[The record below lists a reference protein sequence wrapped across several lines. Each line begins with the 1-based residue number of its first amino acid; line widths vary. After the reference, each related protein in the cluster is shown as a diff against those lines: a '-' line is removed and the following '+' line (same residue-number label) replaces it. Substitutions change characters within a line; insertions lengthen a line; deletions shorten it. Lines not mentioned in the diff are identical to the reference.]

1 MAGSV
6 EDLGSPLRTVLV
18 HEGGFGP
25 GPDGRLLAYAV
36 LQGDNAGLNV
46 LDAATGER
54 LAVHPLPGATGGW
67 GITVT
72 DAGTVYLGSYYN
84 GHLYRYRPERDDLTD
99 LGQPVEGDGYLW
111 GLSHGP
117 DGAVYGGTYPTASVF
132 AFDPATET
140 FRTLGRFAAENTQYA
155 RSTAFDPATGTL
167 FVGTGM
173 GAARLHAID
182 VATGRHREVM
192 LPEDLADRPFV
203 DLRCVDG
210 KVFAALDY
218 AALVVLDAVTGERL
232 ALQDAG
238 TGEQVATAGL
248 SSHSVSE
255 ALDGRVYFSAPEG
268 DRQRLMWLDLA
279 TLTYGP
285 VPVQPEA
292 PELPGAAIGLGLLP
306 DGSGVVAWAGQHT
319 GQAIRYDLAGERL
332 SMIDYDV
339 RAVPA
344 HMLHLVAAP
353 DRELIF
359 LSAGQQGDFGSYDP
373 ATRVAVKGP
382 RYEQVEG
389 WLWLDGL
396 LYSGTYPYGI
406 VQVWDPAKPEQ
417 PPRVLARLKE
427 DHHQNRPMTLT
438 SDGNC
443 LFVGTTPGYA
453 EFGGAI
459 TVIDLRTE
467 EFRVH
472 RNVIMDQTISALLAE
487 PGRPVLGGSS
497 VDGGTGTDP
506 RDGEAHL
513 FRFDPA
519 TATVITDVVPVPGAR
534 SVNALIKL
542 ASGDHWGL
550 ADGTAFRFDPDTLAI
565 TRTVELY
572 DPALKSGALDGEL
585 IEHPDGLLYA
595 SSRHQVFAF
604 DPAAGSAAELIA
616 DGVHRLTCTASGAL
630 YGLGQAPDSSGAYTR
645 LLALHRGGRE
655 PGPD

>member
-1 MAGSV
+1 MAASV

-18 HEGGFGP
+18 HEGAFGP
-25 GPDGRLLAYAV
+25 GPGGRLLAYAV

-46 LDAATGER
+46 LDALTGER

-72 DAGTVYLGSYYN
+72 AAGTVYLGSYYN
-84 GHLYRYRPERDDLTD
+84 GHLYRYRPECDDLTD

-117 DGAVYGGTYPTASVF
+117 DGAVYGGTYPTASAF
-132 AFDPATET
+132 AFDPASET
-140 FRTLGRFAAENTQYA
+140 FRTLGRFVAENTQYA

-173 GAARLHAID
+173 GSARLYAID
-182 VATGRHREVM
+182 VATGRHRDVA
-192 LPEDLADRPFV
+192 LPEDLAARPFV

-210 KVFAALDY
+210 RIFAALDY
-218 AALVVLDAVTGERL
+218 TELVVLDAANGELLPLTDAVTGER
-232 ALQDAG
+232 
-238 TGEQVATAGL
+238 TVTVGL

-255 ALDGRVYFSAPEG
+255 PVGGRVYFSAPDG
-268 DRQRLMWLDLA
+268 DGHRLMSLDLA
-279 TLTYGP
+279 TLRYGP
-285 VPVQPEA
+285 VPVQPDA
-292 PELPGAAIGLGLLP
+292 PDLPGAAIGLGLLP

-319 GQAIRYDLAGERL
+319 GQGIRYDLAGERL
-332 SMIDYDV
+332 TMIDYDV

-344 HMLHLVAAP
+344 NMLHLVAAP

-373 ATRVAVKGP
+373 ATGVAVKGP

-389 WLWLDGL
+389 WLWHDGQ

-406 VQVWDPAKPEQ
+406 VQVWDPAAPDLA
-417 PPRVLARLKE
+417 PRVLARLKE

-438 SDGNC
+438 CDGES

-472 RNVIMDQTISALLAE
+472 RNVIMDQTISALLAG
-487 PGRPVLGGSS
+487 PGCPVVLGGSS

-506 RDGEAHL
+506 RVGEAHL
-513 FRFDPA
+513 FRFDAA

-542 ASGDHWGL
+542 TSGDHWGL
-550 ADGTAFRFDPDTLAI
+550 ADGTAFRFDPDTLMI

-572 DPALKSGALDGEL
+572 DPELKTGALDGEL

-604 DPAAGSAAELIA
+604 DPATESAPELIA
-616 DGVHRLTCTASGAL
+616 EDVHRLTCTPAGDL
-630 YGLGQAPDSSGAYTR
+630 YALGQAPDSSGAYTR
-645 LLALHRGGRE
+645 LLRFTR
-655 PGPD
+655 